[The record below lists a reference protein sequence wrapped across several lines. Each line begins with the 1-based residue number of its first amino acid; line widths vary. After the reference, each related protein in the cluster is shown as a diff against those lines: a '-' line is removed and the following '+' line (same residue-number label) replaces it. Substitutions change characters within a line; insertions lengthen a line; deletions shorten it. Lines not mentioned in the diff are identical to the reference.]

1 MMKKSVLTIFGLALL
16 FGIGGCRRQAKSGSR
31 NFSFDFDSDKK
42 EDLVIAARMY
52 DSLCDEL
59 KSRDFKQL
67 QTTTDSEKK
76 SARYE
81 GKYEGFS
88 LTVEIY
94 YLLSVSQ
101 DGPEFYYRVS
111 FDETS
116 EVDRLDRAAKELR
129 VLMERWSSDKK

>member
-1 MMKKSVLTIFGLALL
+1 MFSLVLL
-16 FGIGGCRRQAKSGSR
+16 FGIGGCRRQAKSGGR
-31 NFSFDFDSDKK
+31 NFSFNFDSDKE

-76 SARYE
+76 SARCE

-116 EVDRLDRAAKELR
+116 DVDRLDKAAKDLR
-129 VLMERWSSDKK
+129 VLMERWCTDKK

>member
-1 MMKKSVLTIFGLALL
+1 M
-16 FGIGGCRRQAKSGSR
+16 
-31 NFSFDFDSDKK
+31 
-42 EDLVIAARMY
+42 IAARMY

-67 QTTTDSEKK
+67 QTTTDSEKE

-94 YLLSVSQ
+94 YLLSVFQ

-116 EVDRLDRAAKELR
+116 EVDRLDKAAKDLR
-129 VLMERWSSDKK
+129 VLMERWSTDKG